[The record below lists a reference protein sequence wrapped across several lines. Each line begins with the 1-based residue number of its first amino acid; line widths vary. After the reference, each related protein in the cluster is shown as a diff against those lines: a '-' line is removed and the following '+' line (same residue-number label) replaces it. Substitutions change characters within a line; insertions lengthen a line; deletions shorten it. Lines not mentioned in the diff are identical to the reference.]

1 MVVYCA
7 PHNLQLIKLGW
18 NLCIK
23 NFSVSPNSVLPT
35 LSYLLTKVYLSTPYP
50 ISMKESVVDDPPRR
64 IAGLEFGALS
74 PADILKQSEVEVSS
88 RVLYDITKGR
98 IPMEHGPL
106 DTKLVCF
113 LHHFLHNFIG
123 F

>member
-1 MVVYCA
+1 MC
-7 PHNLQLIKLGW
+7 K
-18 NLCIK
+18 K
-23 NFSVSPNSVLPT
+23 FSVSPNSVLPT
-35 LSYLLTKVYLSTPYP
+35 SSHPSKVRLNTPYLL
-50 ISMKESVVDDPPRR
+50 SMKESVIDDPPRR

-106 DTKLVCF
+106 DTKLVCTF
-113 LHHFLHNFIG
+113 TVLLILPLQ
-123 F
+123 

>member
-1 MVVYCA
+1 
-7 PHNLQLIKLGW
+7 
-18 NLCIK
+18 
-23 NFSVSPNSVLPT
+23 
-35 LSYLLTKVYLSTPYP
+35 
-50 ISMKESVVDDPPRR
+50 MKESVIDDPPRR

-106 DTKLVCF
+106 DTKLVCTF
-113 LHHFLHNFIG
+113 TVLLILPLQ
-123 F
+123 